1 MTARCLPG
9 TCQGAAQWLGASSG
23 EGSRQ
28 MLPIGLSAPPRSH
41 RPWMTAV
48 LSLLCVAVYVRVAL
62 LRHAARALYCT
73 DLTES
78 PEALRRASDTVQL
91 FVCQYGAIPDDIH
104 EGRRLVTLL
113 TALFVHAGWF
123 HLVSNLLF
131 FIAFAPRVEEDLGS
145 GGLLALFVG
154 SGVLGGIAHVLVA
167 PNLVSPAIGASGAVA
182 GVMGA
187 HLLLA
192 KGASVRVLIG
202 PVPMRLPSR
211 FVIALWAL
219 LQVGYAAWSLSR
231 AEYPGG
237 TSYEV
242 HAVGFA
248 TGVAVVAVWRRLRRS
263 ADLVVSP
270 L

>member
-1 MTARCLPG
+1 
-9 TCQGAAQWLGASSG
+9 
-23 EGSRQ
+23 
-28 MLPIGLSAPPRSH
+28 MLPIGVSAPPRWH
-41 RPWMTAV
+41 RPWMTAA
-48 LSLLCVAVYVRVAL
+48 LSLACVAVFVRVLL
-62 LRHAARALYCT
+62 LRDAPLAPYCT

-78 PEALRRASDTVQL
+78 PQALQRAAGTVQL
-91 FVCQYGAIPDDIH
+91 FVCQYGAIPDDVH
-104 EGRRLVTLL
+104 KGHHLLGLVT
-113 TALFVHAGWF
+113 AQFVHAGWF

-145 GGLLALFVG
+145 VGLLGLFLACGVVG
-154 SGVLGGIAHVLVA
+154 GVAHVLVA

-192 KGASVRVLIG
+192 KGARVRVLIG

-219 LQVGYAAWSLSR
+219 LQVGYTAWSLSR

-248 TGVAVVAVWRRLRRS
+248 FGLAVVAAWLRVRRS
-263 ADLVVSP
+263 SDLVVSP
-270 L
+270 PP

>member
-1 MTARCLPG
+1 MTG
-9 TCQGAAQWLGASSG
+9 
-23 EGSRQ
+23 
-28 MLPIGLSAPPRSH
+28 
-41 RPWMTAV
+41 V
-48 LSLLCVAVYVRVAL
+48 LALACVAVYVRVLL
-62 LRHAARALYCT
+62 LRKAPLAPYCT

-78 PEALRRASDTVQL
+78 RRALQRAGGTVQL
-91 FVCQYGAIPDDIH
+91 FVCQYGAIPDDLVK
-104 EGRRLVTLL
+104 GRHLLTLV

-154 SGVLGGIAHVLVA
+154 NGVLGGIAHVLVA

-192 KGASVRVLIG
+192 KGATVRVLIG
-202 PVPMRLPSR
+202 PVPLRLPSR
-211 FVIALWAL
+211 FVLALWAV
-219 LQVGYAAWSLSR
+219 LQAAYAAWALSR

-242 HAVGFA
+242 HAAGFA
-248 TGVAVVAVWRRLRRS
+248 VGVVVVAAWLRLRRS
-263 ADLVVSP
+263 EELIWHPDLGGRP
-270 L
+270 G

>member
-1 MTARCLPG
+1 
-9 TCQGAAQWLGASSG
+9 
-23 EGSRQ
+23 

-41 RPWMTAV
+41 RPWMTGV
-48 LSLLCVAVYVRVAL
+48 LTLVCVAVSVRVLL
-62 LRHAARALYCT
+62 LREAPLTPYCT

-78 PEALRRASDTVQL
+78 PRALQRASGTVQL
-91 FVCQYGAIPDDIH
+91 FVCQYGAIPDELIK
-104 EGRRLVTLL
+104 GRHLL
-113 TALFVHAGWF
+113 TLATAIFVHAGWF

-145 GGLLALFVG
+145 GGLLALFLG
-154 SGVLGGIAHVLVA
+154 SGVLGGLAHVLVA
-167 PNLVSPAIGASGAVA
+167 HNLVSPAIGASGAVA

-192 KGASVRVLIG
+192 KGAQVRVLIG

-211 FVIALWAL
+211 FVIALWAV
-219 LQVGYAAWSLSR
+219 LQVAYAAWALSR

-242 HAVGFA
+242 HAAGFA
-248 TGVAVVAVWRRLRRS
+248 VGVVVVAVWSRLRRS
-263 ADLVVSP
+263 AELTWHPDIGGRP
-270 L
+270 GF

>member
-1 MTARCLPG
+1 
-9 TCQGAAQWLGASSG
+9 
-23 EGSRQ
+23 
-28 MLPIGLSAPPRSH
+28 MLPIGLSAPPQSH
-41 RPWMTAV
+41 RPWMTAA
-48 LSLLCVAVYVRVAL
+48 LSLVCVGVFVRVLL
-62 LRHAARALYCT
+62 LREAPPALYCT

-91 FVCQYGAIPDDIH
+91 FVCQYGAVPDDIH
-104 EGRRLVTLL
+104 KGHHLFALL
-113 TALFVHAGWF
+113 TALFVHASWF

-131 FIAFAPRVEEDLGS
+131 FVAFAPRVEEDLGS
-145 GGLLALFVG
+145 FGLLGLFLLSGLVG
-154 SGVLGGIAHVLVA
+154 GVAHVLVA

-192 KGASVRVLIG
+192 KGARVRVLIG

-219 LQVGYAAWSLSR
+219 LQVGYTAWSLSR

-248 TGVAVVAVWRRLRRS
+248 VGLAVVAVWRLLRRS
-263 ADLVVSP
+263 SDLVMAP
-270 L
+270 

>member
-1 MTARCLPG
+1 
-9 TCQGAAQWLGASSG
+9 
-23 EGSRQ
+23 
-28 MLPIGLSAPPRSH
+28 MLPIGLSAPPRLH

-104 EGRRLVTLL
+104 EGRHLVTLL
-113 TALFVHAGWF
+113 TALFVHASWF

-131 FIAFAPRVEEDLGS
+131 FVAFAPRVEEDLGS
-145 GGLLALFVG
+145 LGLLGLFVL
-154 SGVLGGIAHVLVA
+154 SGVVGGVAHVLVA

-192 KGASVRVLIG
+192 RGATVRVLIG

-211 FVIALWAL
+211 FVIGLWAL
-219 LQVGYAAWSLSR
+219 LQAAYTAWSLSR

-248 TGVAVVAVWRRLRRS
+248 VGLLVVTVWRRLRRS
-263 ADLVVSP
+263 SDLVMAP
-270 L
+270 